1 MGPAE
6 ITVLDSAAHISAQRV
21 AAVQRIH
28 SVSDLA
34 STTGPVEYFYASDAS
49 AIIEHTK
56 KIVFLEDDDVI
67 SIDVSHPQGARIIP
81 SCQLESWYA
90 YTNQTRIETLIVKN
104 STLTVQF
111 TQLACARGL
120 AWLPKTSAAQI
131 SPPRPCRRHAHRG
144 LVVDRIFSFRKA
156 YRAGDALRPGCQ
168 VTIAVYSPQ
177 TLECGDCE
185 LSPWNAESVTPAPPP
200 STRLFFDRTARS
212 SSFGPR
218 CAARR

>member
-90 YTNQTRIETLIVKN
+90 YTNQTRFETLIAKN

-131 SPPRPCRRHAHRG
+131 SPPARAAATHIVASKSIECSLLGRH
-144 LVVDRIFSFRKA
+144 
-156 YRAGDALRPGCQ
+156 
-168 VTIAVYSPQ
+168 T
-177 TLECGDCE
+177 
-185 LSPWNAESVTPAPPP
+185 
-200 STRLFFDRTARS
+200 
-212 SSFGPR
+212 GPETR
-218 CAARR
+218 CALGVRSR